1 MLVATYNVRSF
12 RRGVKAVAAA
22 LDGPPDVLLLQEC
35 GSRRTLSSFASLLDM
50 EFVSSH
56 RPFYGV
62 RNAVLWRAPWRRVA
76 HQVRDLSRQGRALR
90 RGFVVAHLQA
100 SRFQELVAVSAHLG
114 LVPRERE
121 RHAREITDR
130 VVGIEGGL
138 VLGVDLNEGPE
149 GPAYRWIAERLYD
162 AFAGGGDGARA
173 TFPAAAP
180 TARIDFLFLGEGA
193 RVVRGSVPD
202 EEVAR
207 TASDHLPVT
216 AEIELEEI
224 A

>member
-12 RRGVKAVAAA
+12 RGGVKPVAAA
-22 LDGPPDVLLLQEC
+22 LDGTPDVLLLQEC
-35 GSRRTLSSFASLLDM
+35 GSRRTLASFASMLDM
-50 EFVSSH
+50 EFVSSQ
-56 RPFYGV
+56 RPFSGV
-62 RNAVLWRAPWRRVA
+62 RNAVLWRPPWRRVA
-76 HQVRDLSRQGRALR
+76 HQVRSLSRQGRALP
-90 RGFVVAHLQA
+90 RGFVLVHLQA
-100 SRFQELVAVSAHLG
+100 SRSQELAAVSAHLG

-121 RHAREITDR
+121 RHAREITDH
-130 VVGIEGGL
+130 VVGVEGGL

-149 GPAYRWIAERLYD
+149 GPAYRWIGERLYD
-162 AFAGGGDGARA
+162 AFAGEGERAPA

-202 EEVAR
+202 AAVAR
-207 TASDHLPVT
+207 RASDHLPVA
-216 AEIELEEI
+216 AEIEFEEF